1 MVVPLSSVK
10 YLAPYGSGI
19 CSDTVASGVNS
30 RCIGGVD
37 RSVLNTNSRRA
48 VDTVRNRIARCSD
61 GRIGCTDRHAAR
73 AREIDDESCG

>member
-1 MVVPLSSVK
+1 MIVSFDTVGFIRTQSHC
-10 YLAPYGSGI
+10 I